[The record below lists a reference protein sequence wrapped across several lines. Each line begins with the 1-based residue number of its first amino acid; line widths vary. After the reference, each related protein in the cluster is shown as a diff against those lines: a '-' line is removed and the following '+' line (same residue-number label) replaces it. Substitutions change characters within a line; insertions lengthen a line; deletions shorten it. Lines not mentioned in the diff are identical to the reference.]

1 MCVCVCVCARAH
13 ARVCMCMCA
22 RTMMLQFC
30 WTLCDPVDCSPP
42 GSSVRGIPQ
51 ARILEWVAMPSS
63 RDLPNAGIEPC
74 LLCLPHWQAGSLSP
88 VPPGKP
94 LWACLCVHAKLLQS
108 CPTLC
113 NAMDY
118 SLPGS
123 SVHGIL
129 QARRLEWVALPSSGG
144 SSQPRDRTHVSYVS
158 CIGRL
163 VLYRY
168 HHLGRPQ
175 GTSDFLKGT

>member
-1 MCVCVCVCARAH
+1 MGSH
-13 ARVCMCMCA
+13 AL
-22 RTMMLQFC
+22 LQ
-30 WTLCDPVDCSPP
+30 
-42 GSSVRGIPQ
+42 
-51 ARILEWVAMPSS
+51 RIFLTQGLNLS
-63 RDLPNAGIEPC
+63 
-74 LLCLPHWQAGSLSP
+74 LLSLLHWQEGSLPP

-129 QARRLEWVALPSSGG
+129 QARILEWVALPSSGG

-175 GTSDFLKGT
+175 IICSRIVIIVFICTARKLGGEMQIPVNNNNKKNR

>member
-1 MCVCVCVCARAH
+1 MH
-13 ARVCMCMCA
+13 AQL
-22 RTMMLQFC
+22 LQLYP
-30 WTLCDPVDCSPP
+30 TLCNPMDCSPP

-108 CPTLC
+108 CLTLGNPTDC
-113 NAMDY
+113 
-118 SLPGS
+118 SPQGS
-123 SVHGIL
+123 SFHGVL
-129 QARRLEWVALPSSGG
+129 QASTPEWVAMPSSGG
-144 SSQPRDRTHVSYVS
+144 SSQPRDQTRVS
-158 CIGRL
+158 CL
-163 VLYRY
+163 LHWQEFSLPVAPPM
-168 HHLGRPQ
+168 RP
-175 GTSDFLKGT
+175 